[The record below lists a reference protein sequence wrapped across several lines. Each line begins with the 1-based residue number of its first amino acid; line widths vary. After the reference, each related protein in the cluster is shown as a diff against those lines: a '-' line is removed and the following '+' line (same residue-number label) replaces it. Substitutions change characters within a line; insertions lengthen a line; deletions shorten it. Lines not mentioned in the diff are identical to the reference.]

1 MGNLD
6 AATSAVAEE
15 LAKVKE
21 GAAFYAQR
29 VAALEEMIRSLNA
42 LGGTSVGS
50 GTTKKRGRK
59 PGSSPK
65 QPTKAKRGRPAKAS
79 TAAGAAKSSGKKD
92 LPSTKG
98 TFWQDQVTST
108 PQSWTE
114 ILDGAVANLGITPT
128 SEQRKKL
135 QQRMIFA
142 VNALVKEGK
151 IKDSGSGRER
161 QFFK

>member
-59 PGSSPK
+59 PSSSAK
-65 QPTKAKRGRPAKAS
+65 QTTKAKRGRPAKAS
-79 TAAGAAKSSGKKD
+79 TAAGETKSSGKKD

-108 PQSWTE
+108 PQS
-114 ILDGAVANLGITPT
+114 
-128 SEQRKKL
+128 
-135 QQRMIFA
+135 
-142 VNALVKEGK
+142 
-151 IKDSGSGRER
+151 
-161 QFFK
+161 